1 MSHPAEEKITH
12 LFAAG
17 KEGSFFM
24 KKLTVL
30 DLCLCAVMVALHI
43 VLELFCAIRIG
54 NDIKITFAA
63 LPFVII
69 GFLCG
74 PIEGL
79 VTGIVGS
86 FLSQILTFG
95 ITITTPFWIL
105 PYALQGLAAGLFF
118 KAFKYKTKLVPI
130 GVSVFASGFIA
141 VIFNWIASYM
151 DGVVF
156 FKYMTLEVLV
166 ALIPI
171 RLAVWV
177 GISIIFTAVA
187 VPITKALLKSCP
199 LGLKLAR
206 KRG

>member
-1 MSHPAEEKITH
+1 
-12 LFAAG
+12 
-17 KEGSFFM
+17 M

-30 DLCLCAVMVALHI
+30 DLCLCAAMVALHI
-43 VLELFCAIRIG
+43 VLELFCTIRIG
-54 NDIKITFAA
+54 NDLKITFAA
-63 LPFVII
+63 LPFVVI

-79 VTGIVGS
+79 ITGAVGT
-86 FLSQILTFG
+86 FLSQIITYG
-95 ITITTPFWIL
+95 ITITTPFWIW
-105 PYALQGLAAGLFF
+105 PYMLQGLTAGLVF

-130 GVSVFASGFIA
+130 GVSVFASGLVA
-141 VIFNWIASYM
+141 VIFNLIASYF

-156 FKYMTLEVLV
+156 FKYMTIEALI

-171 RLAVWV
+171 RLAVYV
-177 GISIIFTAVA
+177 ALSIIFTAVL

>member
-1 MSHPAEEKITH
+1 
-12 LFAAG
+12 
-17 KEGSFFM
+17 M
-24 KKLTVL
+24 KKMTVL

-43 VLELFCAIRIG
+43 VLELFCTIRIG
-54 NDIKITFAA
+54 NDIKVTFAA

-79 VTGIVGS
+79 ITGAVGS
-86 FLSQILTFG
+86 FLSQVLSFG
-95 ITITTPFWIL
+95 ITITTPFWVL
-105 PYALQGLAAGLFF
+105 PFALQGLSAGLIF

-141 VIFNWIASYM
+141 VIFNWIASYL

-177 GISIIFTAVA
+177 GLSIIFTAVSL
-187 VPITKALLKSCP
+187 PITKALLKSCP
-199 LGLKLAR
+199 LGLKLA
-206 KRG
+206 KKKQA